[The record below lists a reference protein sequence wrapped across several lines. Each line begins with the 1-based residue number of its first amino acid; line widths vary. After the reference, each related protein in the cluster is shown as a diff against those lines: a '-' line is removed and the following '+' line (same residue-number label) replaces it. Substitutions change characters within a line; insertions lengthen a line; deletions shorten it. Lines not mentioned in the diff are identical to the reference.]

1 MVNCF
6 LLVVSA
12 LRGVP
17 PVSLQ
22 LGKQLCRLSS
32 AVDSGLSLGPPS
44 RKPLKLG
51 PESNLRPIFFPRRLS
66 VRTRLARRDTKST
79 CARRYTLVNQLRVR
93 VMRKEDP
100 HGASLPMGRSSLEI
114 AWSISQPGTRPPRS
128 ISTTEALLVALFA
141 SVGVDRGKAQSLAE
155 AIADFRDTDNLPPA
169 SRCGSR
175 LPRRGSHLG
184 SKERA
189 VPNR

>member
-44 RKPLKLG
+44 RKPL
-51 PESNLRPIFFPRRLS
+51 
-66 VRTRLARRDTKST
+66 
-79 CARRYTLVNQLRVR
+79 
-93 VMRKEDP
+93 
-100 HGASLPMGRSSLEI
+100 
-114 AWSISQPGTRPPRS
+114 
-128 ISTTEALLVALFA
+128 
-141 SVGVDRGKAQSLAE
+141 
-155 AIADFRDTDNLPPA
+155 
-169 SRCGSR
+169 
-175 LPRRGSHLG
+175 
-184 SKERA
+184 
-189 VPNR
+189 